1 MAASK
6 SVAVES
12 AGDEI
17 FFWRGFFGA
26 VCERLWWLFATQA
39 VLPEFRKIAGRTF
52 YRDDAG
58 VFIEAGLEG
67 ELKPSV
73 ILEVLADETFAL
85 LMEIPAL
92 VPFVSANL
100 DLLVCVDGVVYRLLA
115 LK

>member
-12 AGDEI
+12 AGDE
-17 FFWRGFFGA
+17 FSFGVDFSGPSASDSGGFLPP
-26 VCERLWWLFATQA
+26 RPYYRSFARSQ
-39 VLPEFRKIAGRTF
+39 GRTF

>member
-12 AGDEI
+12 AGDE
-17 FFWRGFFGA
+17 FSFGA
-26 VCERLWWLFATQA
+26 DFSGPSASDSGGFFATQA

-115 LK
+115 VK

>member
-1 MAASK
+1 MNFLLARIFRGRLRATL
-6 SVAVES
+6 VAFLPPRPYYRS
-12 AGDEI
+12 
-17 FFWRGFFGA
+17 
-26 VCERLWWLFATQA
+26 FARSQ
-39 VLPEFRKIAGRTF
+39 GRTF